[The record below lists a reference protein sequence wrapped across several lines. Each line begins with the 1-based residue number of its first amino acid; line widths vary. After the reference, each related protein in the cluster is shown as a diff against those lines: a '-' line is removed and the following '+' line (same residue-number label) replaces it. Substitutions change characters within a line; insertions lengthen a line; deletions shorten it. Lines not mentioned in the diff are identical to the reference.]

1 VCSFPSATRPGSRP
15 SPGVKVLSVV
25 VKSLKALII
34 EEGQF
39 RRRARGGV
47 KYEIG
52 QLNLTTRLGLFC
64 TYPRSRVGCRQSGAA
79 WVSAK

>member
-39 RRRARGGV
+39 RRRARGGM

-52 QLNLTTRLGLFC
+52 QLNLILYLPAFA
-64 TYPRSRVGCRQSGAA
+64 SGCWQSGAA